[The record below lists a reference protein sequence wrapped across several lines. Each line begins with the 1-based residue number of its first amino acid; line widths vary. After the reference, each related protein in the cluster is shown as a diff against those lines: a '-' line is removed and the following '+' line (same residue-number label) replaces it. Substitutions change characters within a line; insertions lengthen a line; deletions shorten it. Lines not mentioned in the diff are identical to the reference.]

1 MPDRRTE
8 PSGYW
13 PSQIA
18 AYAEFVIRFGG
29 LAFGLTLLLIPVTII
44 LVKLGRLLMTLAQRI
59 ERLILPA
66 SIREEIKTG
75 IAAGINDAVDKAVN
89 EAVDK
94 AASETR
100 IQRDQAWQEWLA
112 RRDRAQALG
121 KPFSEPPPSQTA
133 ATN

>member
-1 MPDRRTE
+1 MPA
-8 PSGYW
+8 
-13 PSQIA
+13 QIA
-18 AYAEFVIRFGG
+18 AYADFVIRFGG

-66 SIREEIKTG
+66 SIREEIETG
-75 IAAGINDAVDKAVN
+75 IAAGIT

-94 AASETR
+94 AASEAR
-100 IQRDQAWQEWLA
+100 IQRDIAWREWLA

-121 KPFSEPPPSQTA
+121 DPFSEPPPSETTT
-133 ATN
+133 TN